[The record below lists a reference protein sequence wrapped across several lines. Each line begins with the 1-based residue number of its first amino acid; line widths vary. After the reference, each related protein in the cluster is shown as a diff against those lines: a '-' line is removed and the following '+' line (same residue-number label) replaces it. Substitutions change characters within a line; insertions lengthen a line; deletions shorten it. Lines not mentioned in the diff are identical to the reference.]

1 MVAARSQGEETGMS
15 SPPDRALLSERAT
28 GILTGQVLLP
38 IFSATLFLSAALL
51 FAVQP
56 MLTKM
61 VLPQLG
67 GTPSVWNTCLCFFQA
82 TLLLG
87 YLYAHLSAT
96 RLEART
102 QLGLHVLVLAFAV
115 MFLPLDV
122 SAGAPPPNGAPVLW
136 LLFRL
141 ATTVGIPFFAI
152 TATAP
157 LLQRWF
163 SRTDHETAAD
173 PYFLYAASNA
183 GSLLALLCYPLLIE
197 PYLPLSEQSR
207 LWSAGLALLVAAIA
221 FCWLAYRSR
230 ENPAGQR
237 ASAVDGTRTADGLRW
252 IAYSFVPSSL
262 LLGVTAH
269 ITTDLGSAPLFWVL
283 PLALYLLT
291 FTFAFARRSPL
302 PHPRMVRL
310 QPLVVI
316 PMILLSL
323 APPNIWLLFLHLA
336 GFFVI
341 AMVCHGELA
350 ARRPAVQNL
359 TEFYLCIS
367 LGGVLGGLFNAII
380 APVIFP
386 DVWEYPLMIV
396 ASCLIRPVSRAG
408 GPSVA
413 RHYFLLPALVF
424 LVLSLLFCVK
434 NVPAIVAIG
443 ALVLAAV
450 VLLYLSERRW
460 PFALGIAA
468 CLLVVQLA
476 NFTGTLETTR
486 SFFGVYRVRLVEDGA
501 FTVLQHGTTIHG
513 VESTRPG
520 DEGIPLGYY
529 SQNGPFGRFFR
540 AAAAR
545 PLERVGVVGLG
556 AGELG
561 FYALP
566 GQVWVFHEIDPAA
579 EQLARDERFF
589 HFLTRCGETPRLV
602 FGDARLT
609 LQDVPDQF
617 YDAIV
622 FDAFSSD
629 SIPVHLLT
637 REALA
642 LYHRKLA
649 AHGVIL
655 FHISNRYLDLV
666 PVITALAADAGA
678 SARHL
683 HYRPAEPNKVEDAE
697 TEVIAVSQQ
706 GGDLDFLE
714 ANLGWEPPA
723 PAPSS
728 AVWTDERSDII
739 SRIKWR

>member
-1 MVAARSQGEETGMS
+1 MN
-15 SPPDRALLSERAT
+15 SPPDRVLLSERAT
-28 GILTGQVLLP
+28 GILSGKVLLP
-38 IFSATLFLSAALL
+38 IFAATLFLSAALL

-87 YLYAHLSAT
+87 YLYAHLSAKC
-96 RLEART
+96 LEART
-102 QLGLHVLVLAFAV
+102 QLGLHVLVLSFAV
-115 MFLPLDV
+115 MFLPVDA
-122 SAGAPPPNGAPVLW
+122 SAGAPPPTGAPVLW
-136 LLFRL
+136 LILRL
-141 ATTVGIPFFAI
+141 STTIGIPFFAI

-183 GSLLALLCYPLLIE
+183 GSLLALVCYPLLIE

-207 LWSAGLALLVAAIA
+207 LWSAGLGVLVAAIA

-230 ENPAGQR
+230 ENPAGQPVS
-237 ASAVDGTRTADGLRW
+237 ASDDAGTANRLRW

-262 LLGVTAH
+262 LLGVTTH
-269 ITTDLGSAPLFWVL
+269 ITTDLASAPLFWVV

-291 FTFAFARRSPL
+291 FTLAFARRQPL
-302 PHPRMVRL
+302 PHPSMVRL

-316 PMILLSL
+316 PMIVLSL
-323 APPNIWLLFLHLA
+323 APPNIWLLFLQLA

-350 ARRPAVQNL
+350 ARRPAVQDL

-367 LGGVLGGLFNAII
+367 LGGVLGGLFNAVI
-380 APVIFP
+380 APAIFP

-396 ASCLIRPVSRAG
+396 ASCLIRPVGGAG
-408 GPSVA
+408 GPNVA
-413 RHYFLLPALVF
+413 RHYFLLPAVIF
-424 LVLSLLFCVK
+424 LVLLSLLYAK
-434 NVPAIVAIG
+434 NVPAIVAVG
-443 ALVLAAV
+443 ALVLTAL

-468 CLLVVQLA
+468 CLFVAQLA
-476 NFTGTLETTR
+476 NLSGTLETTR
-486 SFFGVYRVRLVEDGA
+486 SFFGVYRVRLVEEGA
-501 FTVLQHGTTIHG
+501 LRVLQHGTTIHG

-520 DEGIPLGYY
+520 DEGVPLGYY
-529 SQNGPFGRFFR
+529 IQDGAFGRFFK
-540 AAAAR
+540 AMAAR
-545 PLERVGVVGLG
+545 ELNRVGVIGLG
-556 AGELG
+556 TGGLG
-561 FYALP
+561 CYAQP
-566 GQVWVFHEIDPAA
+566 GQVWVFHEIDPAV
-579 EQLARDERFF
+579 ERLARDERYF
-589 HFLTRCGETPRLV
+589 HFLTRCGGKPRLV

-622 FDAFSSD
+622 IDAFSSD

-655 FHISNRYLDLV
+655 FHVSNRYLDLV
-666 PVITALAADAGA
+666 PVISALAADAGA

-697 TEVIAVSQQ
+697 TEVIAVSQP
-706 GGDLDFLE
+706 GGDLEFLE

-728 AVWTDERSDII
+728 AMWTDERSDIV